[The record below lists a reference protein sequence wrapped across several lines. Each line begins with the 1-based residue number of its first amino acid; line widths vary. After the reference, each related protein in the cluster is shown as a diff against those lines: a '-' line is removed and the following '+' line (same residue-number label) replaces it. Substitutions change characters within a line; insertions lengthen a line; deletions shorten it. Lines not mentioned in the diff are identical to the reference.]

1 MLTLD
6 AIEAQGSAVA
16 ALRRAI
22 ARDRVAS
29 AYLFE
34 GPSGVGKEQ
43 AALGFAAEAIGPG
56 GADAAQ
62 LRERIAGDKHPD
74 VRVFRPRDEGKRNIP
89 VDFVRDEILPVA
101 RYAPFE
107 SARAFLVFPDA
118 DVSFPMEQPA
128 AANALLKTLEEPRR
142 GVTFILLA
150 PRPDALLQTI
160 RSRCQRL
167 RFGPLPPATLERIL
181 AERGVSPEARGP
193 AIALAGGR
201 ADRALELAEQGRAAA
216 MLALALD
223 VDAAVASRRPGR
235 ITDAAEAL
243 AKAEP
248 LAVALDALGRFYRD
262 VACVAVGA
270 ADTGGAPEDDPRPTH
285 LAFGD
290 ALDTLRQRARGL
302 SVMEA
307 TRRVAAVER
316 ARRSLARNANVQLA
330 MDALVFGMSRGQ
342 GGS

>member
-150 PRPDALLQTI
+150 PHAFYAGCLARDQALRPAAQDLAMHRFLRP
-160 RSRCQRL
+160 RSR
-167 RFGPLPPATLERIL
+167 
-181 AERGVSPEARGP
+181 
-193 AIALAGGR
+193 
-201 ADRALELAEQGRAAA
+201 
-216 MLALALD
+216 
-223 VDAAVASRRPGR
+223 
-235 ITDAAEAL
+235 
-243 AKAEP
+243 
-248 LAVALDALGRFYRD
+248 
-262 VACVAVGA
+262 
-270 ADTGGAPEDDPRPTH
+270 
-285 LAFGD
+285 
-290 ALDTLRQRARGL
+290 
-302 SVMEA
+302 
-307 TRRVAAVER
+307 
-316 ARRSLARNANVQLA
+316 
-330 MDALVFGMSRGQ
+330 
-342 GGS
+342 